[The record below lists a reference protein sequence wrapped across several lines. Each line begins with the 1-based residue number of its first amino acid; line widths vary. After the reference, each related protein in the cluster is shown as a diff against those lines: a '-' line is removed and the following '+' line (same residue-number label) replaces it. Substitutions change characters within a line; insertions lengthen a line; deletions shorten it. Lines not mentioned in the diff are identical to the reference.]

1 MLLLMFKMDS
11 PYEMRLT
18 FVRHLVPKLL
28 AFKKSILM
36 QDPDPKCRYFVF
48 LWHFGIFAKRLIV

>member
-1 MLLLMFKMDS
+1 
-11 PYEMRLT
+11 MRLT
-18 FVRHLVPKLL
+18 FVRPLVPKLL